1 MKDTRLTD
9 RDFEDICAYL
19 DGELPENQRRQFAQ
33 RLQQEPQ
40 LKAAYE
46 ALSRTKVILR
56 TQSKLRAPRNYT
68 LTAEQA
74 AKAKSFWSYR
84 LSLRPLFQTA
94 SALAS
99 AVLALAFL
107 FNLIAFQMGVARPMM
122 VAEPAQ
128 PEAVLQEAAPTQVVQ
143 KNELPM
149 APQEAPTEAAPMAKA
164 VPDATEGGGFP
175 YPGGGEMGGMGGGE
189 GAAPSIAEAPLTG
202 VYTDTLMAPL
212 SETVVSTATALLEA
226 EQPAPEIGE
235 PYPATVPPGERSL
248 GTAGYPPPE
257 AQEMVGRKLLNTFW
271 LKQALLG
278 FLALGFGGAAIY
290 LRRRKV

>member
-46 ALSRTKVILR
+46 AMSRTKVILR

-74 AKAKSFWSYR
+74 AKTKSFWSYR

-107 FNLIAFQMGVARPMM
+107 FNLIAFQMGGARPMM

-128 PEAVLQEAAPTQVVQ
+128 PEAVLQEAAPTQVLQ
-143 KNELPM
+143 QNKLPM

-164 VPDATEGGGFP
+164 VPDATAAGGFP

-226 EQPAPEIGE
+226 EQPTPEMGL
-235 PYPATVPPGERSL
+235 PYPATELPAERSY

-257 AQEMVGRKLLNTFW
+257 AHETTGRNLLNAFW